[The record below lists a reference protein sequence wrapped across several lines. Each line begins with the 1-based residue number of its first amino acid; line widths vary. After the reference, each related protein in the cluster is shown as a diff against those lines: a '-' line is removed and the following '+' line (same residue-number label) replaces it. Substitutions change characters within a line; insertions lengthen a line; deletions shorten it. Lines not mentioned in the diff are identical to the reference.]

1 MKKPPNPRPFP
12 ESAQPWDAR
21 GVERDVQAFSDEDA
35 REMAAVARGD
45 RQAFARLFDRH
56 QASVVRFCRRFVGD
70 EARAEELAQ
79 DVFVKLFPS
88 AKSYQPQARFKT
100 YLFRVATN
108 TCLNDLRRPAAKA
121 EVPEAS
127 VGADEGPGL
136 LERDADVTTPIGALE
151 AKEVEAAV
159 QQAMEK
165 MTERERAAFAMCRF
179 EGLAYRDIAEA
190 LQSSEP
196 AVKSLIHRATV
207 QVMKHLSALSPE
219 GSAA

>member
-1 MKKPPNPRPFP
+1 M
-12 ESAQPWDAR
+12 
-21 GVERDVQAFSDEDA
+21 QAFSDEDA
-35 REMAAVARGD
+35 REMQAVARGD
-45 RQAFARLFDRH
+45 KQAFARLFDRH

-79 DVFVKLFPS
+79 DVFVKLFRS
-88 AKSYQPQARFKT
+88 AKSYQPSARFKT
-100 YLFRVATN
+100 FLFRVATN

-121 EVPEAS
+121 EVLEAQ
-127 VGADEGPGL
+127 VRDDEGPSL
-136 LERDADVTTPIGALE
+136 MEKDADVATPMSALE

-159 QQAMEK
+159 QKAMGK
-165 MTERERAAFAMCRF
+165 MSERERAAFAMCRF

-190 LQSSEP
+190 LESTES

-207 QVMKHLSALSPE
+207 QVMKHLAAISPE